1 MSKYRK
7 SLRLLRQLVLF
18 ALFGALMFLA
28 AQIDLIPNVHP
39 LALFIAAF
47 TAVYGAKGL
56 IPVMLYVFLEGLY
69 GGFNA
74 WWAPYLY
81 VWPFLWFL
89 FFLIPRKQQLNEV
102 SAGIL
107 IMAVSAL
114 HGIGFGL
121 MYAPFQCYLVLKGD
135 WNATWLWFLN
145 GLPFDVAHM
154 LGNAAASL
162 LAIPLIRLLCRL
174 EGRPYP
180 YRTVRKFVKTK
191 KPSP

>member
-18 ALFGALMFLA
+18 ALFGAMMFLS

-47 TAVYGAKGL
+47 TAVYGVKGL

-69 GGFNA
+69 GGFNT
-74 WWAPYLY
+74 WWMPYLY
-81 VWPFLWFL
+81 IWPLLWLF
-89 FFLIPRKQQLNEV
+89 FFLIPRKQRLNEV
-102 SAGIL
+102 IAGIL
-107 IMAVSAL
+107 MTAISAL

-121 MYAPFQCYLVLKGD
+121 LYAPFQCFTMLNGN
-135 WNATWLWFLN
+135 WEATWIWWLN
-145 GLPFDVAHM
+145 GLPFDVSHM
-154 LGNAAASL
+154 IGNLAASL

-174 EGRPYP
+174 EGCPYP
-180 YRTVRKFVKTK
+180 YRNMMTKTR
-191 KPSP
+191 S